1 MTSIRPAEHR
11 DLDSIVAFEIEIAR
25 ISFGDEAVLDPE
37 MHSRRVVKALEDPG
51 EGTFVA
57 EPDAGSAP
65 TSGPVGSAPTGG
77 PVGWLWVSARKNF
90 LTGEEYGFLR
100 SLAVAETHHGTP
112 LGEELLAAG
121 VEWARSHGAR
131 EVTGKVHVDNVAMR
145 TAYRAAGFSAQH
157 LTMRLEL

>member
-1 MTSIRPAEHR
+1 MTAIREATES
-11 DLDSIVAFEIEIAR
+11 DLDAIVAFEIEIAR

-37 MHSRRVVKALEDPG
+37 VHSRRVVKALEDPT

-57 EPDAGSAP
+57 GNE
-65 TSGPVGSAPTGG
+65 

-100 SLAVAETHHGTP
+100 SLAIAPSEFGTS
-112 LGEELLAAG
+112 LGEELLETG
-121 VEWARSHGAR
+121 VAWARARGAR

-145 TAYRAAGFSAQH
+145 TVYRGAGFSAQH
-157 LTMRLEL
+157 LTMRREL

>member
-1 MTSIRPAEHR
+1 MTIRAAESR
-11 DLDSIVAFEIEIAR
+11 DLDAIVAFEIEIAR

-37 MHSRRVVKALEDPG
+37 MHSRRVVKAIEDDG

-57 EPDAGSAP
+57 GDAA
-65 TSGPVGSAPTGG
+65 
-77 PVGWLWVSARKNF
+77 GWLWVSARTNF

-100 SLAVAETHHGTP
+100 SLAVAPSAVGTDLP
-112 LGEELLAAG
+112 EALLTAG

-145 TAYRAAGFSAQH
+145 TVYRSAGFSAQH

>member
-1 MTSIRPAEHR
+1 MTPIRPAEAR
-11 DLDSIVAFEIEIAR
+11 DLEAIVTFEIEIAR

-37 MHSRRVVKALEDPG
+37 VHSRRVVKAMDDPG

-57 EPDAGSAP
+57 GDDAH
-65 TSGPVGSAPTGG
+65 
-77 PVGWLWVSARKNF
+77 GWLWVSARKNF

-100 SLAVAETHHGTP
+100 SLAVAPSHVGTS

-121 VEWARSHGAR
+121 VEWARARGAR

-145 TAYRAAGFSAQH
+145 TVYRGGGFSPQH

>member
-1 MTSIRPAEHR
+1 MTAIREAER
-11 DLDSIVAFEIEIAR
+11 GDVDAIVAFEIEIAR

-37 MHSRRVVKALEDPG
+37 MHSRRVVKALDDPG

-57 EPDAGSAP
+57 GAP
-65 TSGPVGSAPTGG
+65 GEAL
-77 PVGWLWVSARKNF
+77 GWLWVSARKNF

-100 SLAVAETHHGTP
+100 SLAVAPSAVGTP
-112 LGEELLAAG
+112 LGEELLEAG
-121 VEWARSHGAR
+121 VEWARARVAR

-145 TAYRAAGFSAQH
+145 TVYRGAGFSAQH

>member
-1 MTSIRPAEHR
+1 MTAIREAAHT
-11 DLDSIVAFEIEIAR
+11 DLDAIVAFELEIAR

-37 MHSRRVVKALEDPG
+37 MHSRRVVKALDDPG

-57 EPDAGSAP
+57 
-65 TSGPVGSAPTGG
+65 GG
-77 PVGWLWVSARKNF
+77 DGEALGWLWVSARKNF

-100 SLAVAETHHGTP
+100 SIAVAPSAVGTS

-121 VEWARSHGAR
+121 VEWARARGAR
-131 EVTGKVHVDNVAMR
+131 EVTGKVHVGNVAMR
-145 TAYRAAGFSAQH
+145 TVYRGAGFSAQH

>member
-1 MTSIRPAEHR
+1 MTPIRPAEAR
-11 DLDSIVAFEIEIAR
+11 DLEAIVTFEIEIAR

-37 MHSRRVVKALEDPG
+37 VHSRRVVKAIDDPG

-57 EPDAGSAP
+57 GDDAH
-65 TSGPVGSAPTGG
+65 
-77 PVGWLWVSARKNF
+77 GWLWVSSRKNF

-100 SLAVAETHHGTP
+100 SLAVAPSHIGTS

-121 VEWARSHGAR
+121 VEWARARGAR
-131 EVTGKVHVDNVAMR
+131 EVTGKVHVDNVSMR
-145 TAYRAAGFSAQH
+145 TVYRGGGFSPQH

>member
-1 MTSIRPAEHR
+1 MTEIREATLH
-11 DLDSIVAFEIEIAR
+11 DLDTVVAFEVEIAR
-25 ISFGDEAVLDPE
+25 ISFGAEAVLDPE
-37 MHSRRVVKALEDPG
+37 MHSRRVVKAIEDPG
-51 EGTFVA
+51 EGTLVA
-57 EPDAGSAP
+57 ADEH
-65 TSGPVGSAPTGG
+65 VR
-77 PVGWLWVSARKNF
+77 GWLWVSARKNF

-121 VEWARSHGAR
+121 VEWARARGAR

-145 TAYRAAGFSAQH
+145 TVYRAAGFSAQH

>member
-1 MTSIRPAEHR
+1 MTPIRPAEER
-11 DLDSIVAFEIEIAR
+11 DLEAIVSFEIEIAR

-37 MHSRRVVKALEDPG
+37 VHRRRVVKALDDPG

-57 EPDAGSAP
+57 GADDAL
-65 TSGPVGSAPTGG
+65 
-77 PVGWLWVSARKNF
+77 GWLWVSARKNF

-100 SLAVAETHHGTP
+100 SLAVAPSCVGTS
-112 LGEELLAAG
+112 LGEDLLSTG
-121 VEWARSHGAR
+121 VSWARSRGAR

-145 TAYRAAGFSAQH
+145 TVYRSAGFTPQH

>member
-1 MTSIRPAEHR
+1 MTAIRDAEHG
-11 DLDSIVAFEIEIAR
+11 DLDAIVAFELEIAR

-37 MHSRRVVKALEDPG
+37 MHSRRVVKALEDPT

-57 EPDAGSAP
+57 GDEPL
-65 TSGPVGSAPTGG
+65 
-77 PVGWLWVSARKNF
+77 GWLWVSARKNF

-100 SLAVAETHHGTP
+100 SLAVAPSAVGTP

-121 VEWARSHGAR
+121 VEWARARGAR

-145 TAYRAAGFSAQH
+145 TVYRGAGFSAQH

>member
-1 MTSIRPAEHR
+1 MSAIRPATLH
-11 DLDSIVAFEIEIAR
+11 DLDTVVAFELEIAR

-37 MHSRRVVKALEDPG
+37 MHTRRVVKAIEDDG

-57 EPDAGSAP
+57 ADEL
-65 TSGPVGSAPTGG
+65 VR
-77 PVGWLWVSARKNF
+77 GWLWVSARTNF

-100 SLAVAETHHGTP
+100 SLAVADTHHGTP
-112 LGEELLAAG
+112 IGEELLAAG

-145 TAYRAAGFSAQH
+145 TVYRGAGFSAQH

>member
-1 MTSIRPAEHR
+1 MTAIRDAEHG
-11 DLDSIVAFEIEIAR
+11 DLDSIVAFEVEIAR
-25 ISFGDEAVLDPE
+25 ISFGDEAVVDPDV
-37 MHSRRVVKALEDPG
+37 HSRRIVKALDDPG

-57 EPDAGSAP
+57 ADDR
-65 TSGPVGSAPTGG
+65 VR
-77 PVGWLWVSARKNF
+77 GWLWVSARKNF

-112 LGEELLAAG
+112 LGEQLLEAG
-121 VEWARSHGAR
+121 VEWARARGAR

-145 TAYRAAGFSAQH
+145 TVYRGAGFSAQH

>member
-1 MTSIRPAEHR
+1 MTPQIVAAEPR
-11 DLDSIVAFEIEIAR
+11 DLDTIVAFEVEIAR

-37 MHSRRVVKALEDPG
+37 VHTRRAVKALSDPG

-57 EPDAGSAP
+57 RDPE
-65 TSGPVGSAPTGG
+65 V
-77 PVGWLWVSARKNF
+77 VGWLWVSARTNF

-100 SLAVAETHHGTP
+100 SLAVAETRFGTP

-121 VEWARSHGAR
+121 VEWARERGAR

-145 TAYRAAGFSAQH
+145 TVYRSAGFSPQH

>member
-1 MTSIRPAEHR
+1 MTFAIRAATHD
-11 DLDSIVAFEIEIAR
+11 DLDAIVAFEIDIAK
-25 ISFGDEAVLDPE
+25 ISFGEEAVLDPDV
-37 MHSRRVVKALEDPG
+37 HSRRVTKAIDDEG

-57 EPDAGSAP
+57 GSPDADGSA
-65 TSGPVGSAPTGG
+65 SGAAPA
-77 PVGWLWVSARKNF
+77 GWLWVSARKNF

-100 SLAVAETHHGTP
+100 SLAVAPSAVGSP
-112 LGEELLAAG
+112 LGEELLATG

-145 TAYRAAGFSAQH
+145 TVYRSVGFSVQH